1 MKNKQICIILIAML
15 LICSG
20 CNKSPAP
27 NPTPQITDE
36 VYVTVTP
43 KPTEPLETPW
53 RVPTYPPSPTA
64 KPTVTPT
71 PSPTPVPPTPT
82 VNPNTLYK
90 YGLQQESSYYY
101 NVKFIQYNES
111 KFVKSRESFSS
122 EKEFYDY
129 IFNYSEQHVRE
140 IIDSLNDS
148 TRFYM
153 MTLMGYPNNNK
164 LNDTWMVDY
173 ERRFYFVLDDAN
185 TMNTIKSLLANAK
198 FERVKDYKYYEEIEN
213 PGLWPSGGEFG
224 TNISNNNLHL
234 FYVPET
240 EDNNPA
246 IWEDCMSTRP
256 IVRKGFGITYSTVF
270 YRFGNGI
277 VDCTLEYKFN
287 EQEKK
292 IAADLIERI
301 QAKMGEKITEILN
314 SSLSNPILDMG

>member
-1 MKNKQICIILIAML
+1 MKFCKLSCMAL
-15 LICSG
+15 LFVFIFFSG
-20 CNKSPAP
+20 CSNTPQ
-27 NPTPQITDE
+27 PTPQATDE

-53 RVPTYPPSPTA
+53 RVPTYPPSPTV

-224 TNISNNNLHL
+224 TNISANNLHL

-240 EDNNPA
+240 EENNPST
-246 IWEDCMSTRP
+246 WEDTMATRP
-256 IVRKGFGITYSTVF
+256 IVRKGLGITYSTIF

-277 VDCTLEYKFN
+277 VDCTLEYKLK

-301 QAKMGEKITEILN
+301 QAKMGEKVTEILN